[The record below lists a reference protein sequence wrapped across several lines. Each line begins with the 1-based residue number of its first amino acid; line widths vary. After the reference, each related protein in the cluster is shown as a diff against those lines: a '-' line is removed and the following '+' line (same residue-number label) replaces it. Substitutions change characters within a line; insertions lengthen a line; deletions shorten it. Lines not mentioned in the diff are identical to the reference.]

1 MKIKSQIVYPQLGI
15 VDEVEEEVI
24 EKQADRLDIT
34 QRSGKSQKGRETLN
48 RKNRH
53 RSLKK
58 TNGGKSK

>member
-1 MKIKSQIVYPQLGI
+1 MVGRTILRDVTKIEMYNESK
-15 VDEVEEEVI
+15 
-24 EKQADRLDIT
+24 RLDIT

-58 TNGGKSK
+58 TNGGKLK